1 MVSANNC
8 KGENVSRE
16 YVILG
21 TIKGNATFGDRRR
34 CEEFSDAFKFEVLDR
49 EDWAWY
55 VDYWSEDVERYNVRY
70 FSKIPL
76 IHWTNENLEQRD
88 PKDPESRWGN
98 EDVERWFTSNGHV
111 RPTGTYAHTFEFVAG
126 HRDWLGRCAEDSTHR
141 VRIEAGGVAVDGKRD
156 KRAWDRYL
164 EHGIRGALAG
174 FRIKRLVSLTI
185 EQV

>member
-1 MVSANNC
+1 MN
-8 KGENVSRE
+8 RE

-21 TIKGNATFGDRRR
+21 TIMGDATFGDRRR
-34 CEEFSDAFKFEVLDR
+34 CETFDDAFKFEVLDR

-76 IHWTNENLEQRD
+76 IHWTNENILQRD
-88 PKDPESRWGN
+88 PRDPDSQWGS
-98 EDVERWFTSNGHV
+98 EEVAKWFTHYGNV
-111 RPTGTYAHTFEFVAG
+111 RPGGTYAHTFEFVVG
-126 HRDWLGRCAEDSTHR
+126 FGRCGEDSTHT
-141 VRIEAGGVAVDGKRD
+141 VRIEAGGISVDEKRD
-156 KRAWDRYL
+156 KRAWDRYVD
-164 EHGIRGALAG
+164 HGIRGALAS